1 MRCFVRGTQV
11 EGTFGRFAE
20 EKGARVFGAQGSPPS
35 RKAKEIQMKNSL
47 EVRRQQ
53 LLRELARVNRQIA
66 QTQKSL
72 AAVEKQLSALQQ
84 AQAKAA

>member
-1 MRCFVRGTQV
+1 
-11 EGTFGRFAE
+11 
-20 EKGARVFGAQGSPPS
+20 
-35 RKAKEIQMKNSL
+35 MKNSL
-47 EVRRQQ
+47 ELRRQQ

-72 AAVEKQLSALQQ
+72 AGVEKQLTALQQ